1 MESDREI
8 LEKILKE
15 TYKIQPIRDQKLKE
29 LKELIRKKI
38 ENPVNDDNK
47 KILIFTAFT
56 DTANYLYDNLNKWVR
71 EEFNLS
77 SALVIGSGTNKTTM
91 KGVKADFIDILT
103 NFSPESKERSKLES
117 KSVGEIDLLIA
128 TDCISEGQNLQD
140 CDYLINYDIH
150 WNPVRIIQR
159 FGRIDR
165 IGSKNKYIQLVN
177 FWANM
182 ELDEY
187 INLEARVSGRMVMLD
202 ISATGEDNVIDESK
216 TGMNDLE
223 YRKSQLKQLQDQVI
237 DLEDIK
243 GGISITDLTFNDFKM
258 DLVNYMKLNKKI
270 IEKASTG
277 MYAIVKSNISEAEGG
292 VIFCLKQINK
302 EIKPSENNPLNPY
315 FLVYIDNMGDV
326 KYNFIQSKKIL
337 DLYKKLCSGS
347 SELYDKLISEFN
359 KETNN
364 AYDMTKYSSLL
375 EKVVENIVGK
385 EEEKGIESLFSFG
398 ATTLSNSMVKNLD
411 DFEFISF
418 LIIK

>member
-1 MESDREI
+1 
-8 LEKILKE
+8 
-15 TYKIQPIRDQKLKE
+15 
-29 LKELIRKKI
+29 
-38 ENPVNDDNK
+38 
-47 KILIFTAFT
+47 
-56 DTANYLYDNLNKWVR
+56 
-71 EEFNLS
+71 
-77 SALVIGSGTNKTTM
+77 
-91 KGVKADFIDILT
+91 
-103 NFSPESKERSKLES
+103 
-117 KSVGEIDLLIA
+117 
-128 TDCISEGQNLQD
+128 
-140 CDYLINYDIH
+140 INYDIH

-202 ISATGEDNVIDESK
+202 ISATGEDNIIDDSK

-258 DLVNYMKLNKKI
+258 DLVNYMKSNKKI

-302 EIKPSENNPLNPY
+302 DIKPSENNTLNPY
-315 FLVYIDNMGDV
+315 FLVYIDNIGDV

-347 SELYDKLISEFN
+347 SELYDTLIEEFN

-375 EKVVENIVGK
+375 EKAVENIVGK
-385 EEEKGIESLFSFG
+385 EEEKAVDSLFSFG
-398 ATTLSNSMVKNLD
+398 ATTLSNNMVKKLD